1 MLLLWFIG
9 SHKLN
14 LMNSNFCHSS
24 CSDDTGGLAITHNT
38 NHVQNCDLILISFLS
53 TSKMCKIGLQAA
65 DYMITSP
72 VLCDIVFLTLF
83 IPSGTRMGQNPL
95 QMAEHSAWMLRFW
108 VENPWSEIFF
118 VTKIYLKNIH
128 SLVENECCCMS
139 ILNVNIT
146 N

>member
-1 MLLLWFIG
+1 MCKI
-9 SHKLN
+9 
-14 LMNSNFCHSS
+14 
-24 CSDDTGGLAITHNT
+24 
-38 NHVQNCDLILISFLS
+38 VILFLG

-65 DYMITSP
+65 DYNITSP
-72 VLCDIVFLTLF
+72 VLCYNVFWTLF
-83 IPSGTRMGQNPL
+83 IPYGTRIGQNSC

-118 VTKIYLKNIH
+118 VTKKILKNIH
-128 SLVENECCCMS
+128 SLVENECCRMS